1 MGSHDRARSMLG
13 HTIAVEA
20 DWDGYRHWR
29 TFACVDLGSAQEADA
44 YIERLADAGELSDI
58 DCGTGCPCVV
68 PVTGCEQCEAC
79 GMACRE
85 CRDAYDT
92 ALAAAVAGVA
102 DRAVLAERVAAF
114 VADHRRAAVTA

>member
-1 MGSHDRARSMLG
+1 MLG

-29 TFACVDLGSAQEADA
+29 TFQCVTLGAAQEAAA
-44 YIERLADAGELSDI
+44 YIERLADDGELSDI
-58 DCGTGCPCVV
+58 DCGMDCPCVV

-85 CRDAYDT
+85 CRDAYDE
-92 ALAAAVAGVA
+92 ALTTVVSGIA
-102 DRAVLAERVAAF
+102 DRVALAERIAAY
-114 VADHRRAAVTA
+114 VVDHRRRAVA